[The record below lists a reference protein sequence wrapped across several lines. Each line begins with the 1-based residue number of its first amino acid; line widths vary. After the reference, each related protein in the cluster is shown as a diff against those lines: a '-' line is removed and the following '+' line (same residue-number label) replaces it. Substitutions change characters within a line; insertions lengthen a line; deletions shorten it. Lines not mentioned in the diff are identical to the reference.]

1 MKKLY
6 SVIFVSLLAGTILV
20 GACGDDVIVTGPPP
34 KGPVDVQLRLSGM
47 NINVGHVL
55 HINVI
60 ASDERLK
67 SRAIIEPLRAAA
79 DTIVLAQAAPFG
91 GHRIDMFAD
100 VNASGSYES
109 PPNDHSW
116 RLNVPSN
123 GVVTFV
129 RNNNFI
135 DIDDSAL
142 IRPGNLFRL
151 DLTGFEQHVGDRFE
165 VHVIDTSNGRTVG
178 LYRIDGLNSGSR
190 SIMIDGV
197 IVDGVGYQV
206 DFYTDV
212 NGNNRYDPPPIDNAW
227 RITFPGSP
235 TGLSIAFPLDSNY
248 TDIGF

>member
-1 MKKLY
+1 MKTLY
-6 SVIFVSLLAGTILV
+6 TTIIVSLFAGLLQV
-20 GACGDDVIVTGPPP
+20 GACGDDEIITGPSPT
-34 KGPVDVQLRLSGM
+34 GPVDVQLRLSGM
-47 NINVGHVL
+47 DINIGHVL

-67 SRAIIEPLRAAA
+67 SRAIIEPLRAAG

-100 VNASGSYES
+100 VNNSGSYEP
-109 PPNDHSW
+109 PPNDHAW
-116 RLNVPSN
+116 RLSVPGN

-129 RNNNFI
+129 RDNNFI

-151 DLTGFEQHVGDRFE
+151 DLTGFDQHVGDRFE
-165 VHVIDTSNGRTVG
+165 VHVIDISNGRTVG

-190 SIMIDGV
+190 SLTIDGV

-206 DFYTDV
+206 DFYTDL
-212 NGNNRYDPPPIDNAW
+212 NRNNRYDPPPADNAW
-227 RITFPGSP
+227 RVMFTGSP
-235 TGLSIAFPLDSNY
+235 TGLSITFPLDSNY
-248 TDIGF
+248 TDVGF